1 MLSRSWSAGTGP
13 IKDAYNIGENP
24 QFRMELQPGA
34 SGAVWILLTR
44 HITRI
49 EDFKENCEYI
59 TVLVYKND
67 GRRVYYPCRYII
79 LVKNNVYAEW
89 LTDIYDMVKIA
100 AGCEEIIP
108 EMLNDTWINL
118 VLCYKQCHV
127 S

>member
-1 MLSRSWSAGTGP
+1 VLLRSWSAGTGP

-44 HITRI
+44 HITQI
-49 EDFKENCEYI
+49 EDFKENREYI

-79 LVKNNVYAEW
+79 VVKNIMYAEW
-89 LTDIYDMVKIA
+89 PTDISDLMIKIG
-100 AGCEEIIP
+100 AGCNEITP
-108 EMLNDTWINL
+108 EMLNDTWKNL
-118 VLCYKQCHV
+118 VSCYE
-127 S
+127 